1 MFESYFML
9 TFSEAIAHQLS
20 SPYNSH
26 IRTALDACWS
36 FWENR
41 DKSGDELYALLDDG
55 TDFGGLFI
63 YMQLDDNEAHVP
75 FWDNMTYALATTAKA
90 AYSYENKKELPS
102 PLENIDDS
110 LIEIFIENLKEINSN
125 FYDYVQ
131 DVKDFL
137 VSCQLPSKEEALKEL
152 ERIGLLL

>member
-9 TFSEAIAHQLS
+9 IFSEAIAHQLS

-36 FWENR
+36 FWEKR
-41 DKSGDELYALLDDG
+41 DKSGDELYTLLDDG

-63 YMQLDDNEAHVP
+63 YMQLDDNEPNVP
-75 FWDNMTYALATTAKA
+75 FWDNMTYAIATTAKE

-125 FYDYVQ
+125 FYDHEQ

>member
-36 FWENR
+36 FWEKR
-41 DKSGDELYALLDDG
+41 DKSGDVLYALLDDG
-55 TDFGGLFI
+55 TDYGGIFI
-63 YMQLDDNEAHVP
+63 YMQLDENEANISS
-75 FWDNMTYALATTAKA
+75 WDNISYAIGATAKA
-90 AYSYENKKELPS
+90 AYSFENKKELPS

-110 LIEIFIENLKEINSN
+110 LIKIFIENLKEINFN
-125 FYDYVQ
+125 YFDHVQ
-131 DVKDFL
+131 DIKDFL
-137 VSCQLPSKEEALKEL
+137 ARCQSPSKEVALKEL
-152 ERIGLLL
+152 DRIGL